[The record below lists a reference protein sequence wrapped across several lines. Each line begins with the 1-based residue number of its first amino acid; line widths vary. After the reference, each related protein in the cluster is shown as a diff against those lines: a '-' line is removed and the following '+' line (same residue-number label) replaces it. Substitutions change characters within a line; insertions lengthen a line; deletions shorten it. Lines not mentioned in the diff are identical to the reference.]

1 MAGATLACLAGC
13 VPAASASKDL
23 SDTGEMTVTEKY
35 SWRCPE
41 SITDIVEAK
50 DFDAVII
57 GAGVSGAS
65 AAEAASREGAKIAV
79 LE

>member
-1 MAGATLACLAGC
+1 MGDA
-13 VPAASASKDL
+13 PEPI
-23 SDTGEMTVTEKY
+23 TG
-35 SWRCPE
+35 
-41 SITDIVEAK
+41 IVEAK

>member
-1 MAGATLACLAGC
+1 M
-13 VPAASASKDL
+13 
-23 SDTGEMTVTEKY
+23 
-35 SWRCPE
+35 
-41 SITDIVEAK
+41 
-50 DFDAVII
+50 II